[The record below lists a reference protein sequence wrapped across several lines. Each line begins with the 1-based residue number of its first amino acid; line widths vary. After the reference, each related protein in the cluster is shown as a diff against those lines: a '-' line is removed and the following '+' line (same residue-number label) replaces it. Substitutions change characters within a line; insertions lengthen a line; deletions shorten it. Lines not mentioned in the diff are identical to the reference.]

1 MPESSR
7 TWMEA
12 EEKAVAQAQSVVD
25 AAKMA
30 AVVSTAEQVEA
41 ADVTTGAALFDLSSY
56 TGGAPLIPMGDGAT
70 GVEGPSAG
78 AAADA
83 SHGMFEQDAHELM
96 DKSSYG
102 EEKKMGRPSH
112 PAWQYFIRGEKRNRF
127 HHNAYCRFCNENGEE
142 PVAVRGVSGNM
153 IRHLQK
159 CIYCPAEVVT
169 QLKLLCAQ
177 KDAAS
182 FNKRHQSQNR
192 SVDVFLQETSPAPK
206 KKSRRNEDEGEAN
219 TLPLRNTPLRGP
231 ETLAAKAS
239 IAQDTTGVE
248 DFMPLQLPLLS
259 SEMNGGLTTTLSSSK
274 SLSYERQLR
283 EAATK
288 QHYERLMTEKQRQ
301 HEALNLVA
309 QMEEEERNLR
319 LRLEALNFHREYME
333 QELSLHDSVTQ
344 VASDAA
350 EPFHILLAASLVNL
364 LSRPRPKQR
373 YTMEKSEPTFSW
385 APLLERMMR
394 RKPMQVI
401 QAEENSQDLPRS
413 LSLFDLICIG
423 IGGTVGSGIFSTAA
437 SIVSDTAGPSAVISW
452 LIGGVVC
459 CMNALAYMEL
469 TTRIPSSGS
478 TYAYAYH
485 AIGEMPAVVA
495 GWLLTLEYAVS
506 GAGVARSWAQ
516 KVEDWVILEHP
527 DASVHWLNLEYSNI
541 LSAVI
546 QGLCV
551 VVLLAGLRFGKMF
564 VNGFTILKL
573 FVVIFIIIAGFCAID
588 ADNLSPFIPARAE
601 NSSGDM
607 AYGTQ
612 GIITGATQA
621 FFGYIGFDEVCCLA
635 AEAKNPKKVMPVAV
649 LSVVTG
655 TAVLSVLCSLVLSG
669 MVPYSQA
676 TSFPDGFSGVGWD
689 WASQIVRA
697 GETITMP
704 VVVLIAF
711 LAQPRLNYA
720 LACDG
725 LMPEIF
731 AKVDAKGNLFVNT
744 LITGIFF
751 TLVAFVVPFVTLWDI
766 VNFGILI
773 SFVMSNSSLMMIR
786 MSQQSPST
794 APKYIGSAV
803 ALALMTAFFYQQGYV
818 THDSTVCLVIAIVC
832 LVATVAMT
840 IVLAIKCPQSG
851 NDPLYFS
858 APLVPFIPMICIL
871 ADFYLVAQIPNLGL
885 ILGVAW
891 VLVGVLSYF
900 VYGQQHA
907 ASRNGW
913 AELLQYHLP
922 SINSAGDDSYVG
934 LRPSLNEVRPS
945 MNSMV
950 KDN

>member
-1 MPESSR
+1 
-7 TWMEA
+7 
-12 EEKAVAQAQSVVD
+12 
-25 AAKMA
+25 
-30 AVVSTAEQVEA
+30 
-41 ADVTTGAALFDLSSY
+41 
-56 TGGAPLIPMGDGAT
+56 
-70 GVEGPSAG
+70 
-78 AAADA
+78 
-83 SHGMFEQDAHELM
+83 
-96 DKSSYG
+96 
-102 EEKKMGRPSH
+102 
-112 PAWQYFIRGEKRNRF
+112 
-127 HHNAYCRFCNENGEE
+127 
-142 PVAVRGVSGNM
+142 
-153 IRHLQK
+153 
-159 CIYCPAEVVT
+159 
-169 QLKLLCAQ
+169 
-177 KDAAS
+177 
-182 FNKRHQSQNR
+182 
-192 SVDVFLQETSPAPK
+192 
-206 KKSRRNEDEGEAN
+206 
-219 TLPLRNTPLRGP
+219 
-231 ETLAAKAS
+231 
-239 IAQDTTGVE
+239 
-248 DFMPLQLPLLS
+248 
-259 SEMNGGLTTTLSSSK
+259 
-274 SLSYERQLR
+274 
-283 EAATK
+283 
-288 QHYERLMTEKQRQ
+288 
-301 HEALNLVA
+301 
-309 QMEEEERNLR
+309 
-319 LRLEALNFHREYME
+319 
-333 QELSLHDSVTQ
+333 
-344 VASDAA
+344 
-350 EPFHILLAASLVNL
+350 
-364 LSRPRPKQR
+364 
-373 YTMEKSEPTFSW
+373 MEKSEPTFSW
-385 APLLERMMR
+385 APLLERMMH

-469 TTRIPSSGS
+469 TTRVPSSGS

-485 AIGEMPAVVA
+485 AIGEVPAVVA

-516 KVEDWVILEHP
+516 KVEDWVVHENP
-527 DASVHWLNLEYSNI
+527 DASVHWLNQEYANI

-564 VNGFTILKL
+564 VNGFTILKM

-588 ADNLSPFIPARAE
+588 SDNLSPFIPPRAE

-635 AEAKNPKKVMPVAV
+635 AEAKDPKKVMPIAV

-655 TAVLSVLCSLVLSG
+655 TAILSVLCSLVLSG
-669 MVPYSQA
+669 MVPYSEA
-676 TSFPDGFSGVGWD
+676 TSFPDGFAGVGWD

-751 TLVAFVVPFVTLWDI
+751 TLVAFIVPFVTLWDI

-773 SFVMSNSSLMMIR
+773 SFVMSNTSLMMIR
-786 MSQQSPST
+786 MSEQSPST

-818 THDSTVCLVIAIVC
+818 THDSTVCLVLAIVC

-840 IVLAIKCPQSG
+840 IMLAIKCPQSG

-900 VYGQQHA
+900 LYGQQHA

-922 SINSAGDDSYVG
+922 SVNSAGDDSYVG

-950 KDN
+950 KEN

>member
-1 MPESSR
+1 M
-7 TWMEA
+7 
-12 EEKAVAQAQSVVD
+12 
-25 AAKMA
+25 
-30 AVVSTAEQVEA
+30 
-41 ADVTTGAALFDLSSY
+41 TGIPLHLH
-56 TGGAPLIPMGDGAT
+56 APVI
-70 GVEGPSAG
+70 
-78 AAADA
+78 
-83 SHGMFEQDAHELM
+83 Q
-96 DKSSYG
+96 
-102 EEKKMGRPSH
+102 
-112 PAWQYFIRGEKRNRF
+112 
-127 HHNAYCRFCNENGEE
+127 
-142 PVAVRGVSGNM
+142 
-153 IRHLQK
+153 
-159 CIYCPAEVVT
+159 
-169 QLKLLCAQ
+169 
-177 KDAAS
+177 
-182 FNKRHQSQNR
+182 
-192 SVDVFLQETSPAPK
+192 
-206 KKSRRNEDEGEAN
+206 RR
-219 TLPLRNTPLRGP
+219 
-231 ETLAAKAS
+231 
-239 IAQDTTGVE
+239 
-248 DFMPLQLPLLS
+248 
-259 SEMNGGLTTTLSSSK
+259 
-274 SLSYERQLR
+274 
-283 EAATK
+283 
-288 QHYERLMTEKQRQ
+288 
-301 HEALNLVA
+301 
-309 QMEEEERNLR
+309 
-319 LRLEALNFHREYME
+319 
-333 QELSLHDSVTQ
+333 SLHDSVTQ

-635 AEAKNPKKVMPVAV
+635 AEAKNPKKVMPVA
-649 LSVVTG
+649 
-655 TAVLSVLCSLVLSG
+655 
-669 MVPYSQA
+669 A

-786 MSQQSPST
+786 MSSSRQALRRT
-794 APKYIGSAV
+794 
-803 ALALMTAFFYQQGYV
+803 LALMTAFFYQQGYA

-900 VYGQQHA
+900 V
-907 ASRNGW
+907 RNGW

>member
-1 MPESSR
+1 
-7 TWMEA
+7 
-12 EEKAVAQAQSVVD
+12 
-25 AAKMA
+25 
-30 AVVSTAEQVEA
+30 
-41 ADVTTGAALFDLSSY
+41 
-56 TGGAPLIPMGDGAT
+56 
-70 GVEGPSAG
+70 
-78 AAADA
+78 
-83 SHGMFEQDAHELM
+83 
-96 DKSSYG
+96 
-102 EEKKMGRPSH
+102 
-112 PAWQYFIRGEKRNRF
+112 
-127 HHNAYCRFCNENGEE
+127 
-142 PVAVRGVSGNM
+142 
-153 IRHLQK
+153 
-159 CIYCPAEVVT
+159 
-169 QLKLLCAQ
+169 
-177 KDAAS
+177 
-182 FNKRHQSQNR
+182 
-192 SVDVFLQETSPAPK
+192 
-206 KKSRRNEDEGEAN
+206 
-219 TLPLRNTPLRGP
+219 
-231 ETLAAKAS
+231 
-239 IAQDTTGVE
+239 
-248 DFMPLQLPLLS
+248 
-259 SEMNGGLTTTLSSSK
+259 
-274 SLSYERQLR
+274 
-283 EAATK
+283 
-288 QHYERLMTEKQRQ
+288 
-301 HEALNLVA
+301 
-309 QMEEEERNLR
+309 
-319 LRLEALNFHREYME
+319 
-333 QELSLHDSVTQ
+333 
-344 VASDAA
+344 
-350 EPFHILLAASLVNL
+350 
-364 LSRPRPKQR
+364 
-373 YTMEKSEPTFSW
+373 MEKSEPTFSW

-423 IGGTVGSGIFSTAA
+423 IGGTVGSGIFSAAA

-469 TTRIPSSGS
+469 TTRVPSSGS

-516 KVEDWVILEHP
+516 KVEDWVVLENP
-527 DASVHWLNLEYSNI
+527 DASVHWLNQEYANI

-546 QGLCV
+546 QGLCA
-551 VVLLAGLRFGKMF
+551 VVLLAGLRFGKIF
-564 VNGFTILKL
+564 VNGFTILKM

-588 ADNLSPFIPARAE
+588 PDNFSPFIPSRAE
-601 NSSGDM
+601 NSAGDM
-607 AYGTQ
+607 AYGIQ
-612 GIITGATQA
+612 
-621 FFGYIGFDEVCCLA
+621 VCCLA

-669 MVPYSQA
+669 MVPYSEA
-676 TSFPDGFSGVGWD
+676 TSFPDGFTGVGWD
-689 WASQIVRA
+689 WASTIVRA
-697 GETITMP
+697 GETVTMP

-720 LACDG
+720 LACNG
-725 LMPEIF
+725 LMPQIF
-731 AKVDAKGNLFVNT
+731 AKVDAKSNLFVNT

-751 TLVAFVVPFVTLWDI
+751 TLVAFIVPFVTLWDI

-786 MSQQSPST
+786 MSEQSPDT

-803 ALALMTAFFYQQGYV
+803 ALALMTAFFHQQGYA
-818 THDSTVCLVIAIVC
+818 THDSTVCLVIAIIC
-832 LVATVAMT
+832 LVATVAIT
-840 IVLAIKCPQSG
+840 IVLAIKCPQSA
-851 NDPLYFS
+851 NDSLYFS
-858 APLVPFIPMICIL
+858 APLVPFIPMTCIL

-891 VLVGVLSYF
+891 VLAGVLSYF

-922 SINSAGDDSYVG
+922 SIHSAGDDSYVG

>member
-248 DFMPLQLPLLS
+248 DFMPLQLP
-259 SEMNGGLTTTLSSSK
+259 
-274 SLSYERQLR
+274 
-283 EAATK
+283 
-288 QHYERLMTEKQRQ
+288 
-301 HEALNLVA
+301 
-309 QMEEEERNLR
+309 
-319 LRLEALNFHREYME
+319 
-333 QELSLHDSVTQ
+333 SLHDSVTQ

-669 MVPYSQA
+669 MVPYFQA

-773 SFVMSNSSLMMIR
+773 SFVMSNSSLIMIR
-786 MSQQSPST
+786 MSEQSPST

-803 ALALMTAFFYQQGYV
+803 ALALMTAFFYQQGYA

>member
-1 MPESSR
+1 
-7 TWMEA
+7 
-12 EEKAVAQAQSVVD
+12 
-25 AAKMA
+25 
-30 AVVSTAEQVEA
+30 
-41 ADVTTGAALFDLSSY
+41 
-56 TGGAPLIPMGDGAT
+56 
-70 GVEGPSAG
+70 
-78 AAADA
+78 
-83 SHGMFEQDAHELM
+83 
-96 DKSSYG
+96 
-102 EEKKMGRPSH
+102 
-112 PAWQYFIRGEKRNRF
+112 
-127 HHNAYCRFCNENGEE
+127 
-142 PVAVRGVSGNM
+142 
-153 IRHLQK
+153 
-159 CIYCPAEVVT
+159 
-169 QLKLLCAQ
+169 
-177 KDAAS
+177 
-182 FNKRHQSQNR
+182 
-192 SVDVFLQETSPAPK
+192 
-206 KKSRRNEDEGEAN
+206 
-219 TLPLRNTPLRGP
+219 
-231 ETLAAKAS
+231 
-239 IAQDTTGVE
+239 
-248 DFMPLQLPLLS
+248 
-259 SEMNGGLTTTLSSSK
+259 
-274 SLSYERQLR
+274 
-283 EAATK
+283 
-288 QHYERLMTEKQRQ
+288 
-301 HEALNLVA
+301 
-309 QMEEEERNLR
+309 
-319 LRLEALNFHREYME
+319 
-333 QELSLHDSVTQ
+333 
-344 VASDAA
+344 
-350 EPFHILLAASLVNL
+350 
-364 LSRPRPKQR
+364 
-373 YTMEKSEPTFSW
+373 MEKTGPTNAT

-437 SIVSDTAGPSAVISW
+437 SIVSDTAGPSALVSW

-459 CMNALAYMEL
+459 CMNAMAYMEL
-469 TTRIPSSGS
+469 TTRVPSSGS

-516 KVEDWVILEHP
+516 KVEDWVLLDHP
-527 DASVHWLNLEYSNI
+527 DANVEWLNMEYANV

-546 QGLCV
+546 QALCA
-551 VVLLAGLRFGKMF
+551 VVLLVGVRFGKVF
-564 VNGFTILKL
+564 VNGFTILKM

-588 ADNLSPFIPARAE
+588 SANLSPFVPDRAE
-601 NSSGDM
+601 NSSGTM

-635 AEAKNPKKVMPVAV
+635 AEAKNPKKVMPIAV

-751 TLVAFVVPFVTLWDI
+751 TLVAFIVPFVTLWDI

-773 SFVMSNSSLMMIR
+773 SFVLSNSSLMMIR
-786 MSQQSPST
+786 MSDQSPRT
-794 APKYIGSAV
+794 APRYIGASV

-818 THDSTVCLVIAIVC
+818 THDSTACLVIAIIC
-832 LVATVAMT
+832 LVATVVMT
-840 IVLAIKCPQSG
+840 IVLAIKCPQVG
-851 NDPLYFS
+851 NDPEYFA
-858 APLVPFIPMICIL
+858 APLVPYIPMICIL
-871 ADFYLVAQIPNLGL
+871 ADFYLVAQISDLGL

-891 VLVGVLSYF
+891 VFVGVLSYF
-900 VYGQQHA
+900 AYGQQHA

-922 SINSAGDDSYVG
+922 SINSAADDSYVG
-934 LRPSLNEVRPS
+934 TRPSLNEVRPS

-950 KDN
+950 KEN